1 MDRVR
6 RAIELL
12 YTRVCTVI
20 EYGGLW
26 HTSGGCFELVEGVGL
41 IWPKWAVFHLVI

>member
-6 RAIELL
+6 RAIERL

-41 IWPKWAVFHLVI
+41 RWRKAAVFHSVI